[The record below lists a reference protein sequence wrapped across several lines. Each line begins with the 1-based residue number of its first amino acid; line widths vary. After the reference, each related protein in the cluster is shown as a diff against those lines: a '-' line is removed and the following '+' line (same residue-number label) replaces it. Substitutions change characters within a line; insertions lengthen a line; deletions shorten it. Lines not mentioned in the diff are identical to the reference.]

1 MRRNMAG
8 TREKVRTEKCTL
20 KPSVLRDIIR
30 RVVEAAHPDQIILS
44 GSAGRG
50 QRGPNSG
57 VALLIIKRGRFDRR
71 RLTAKIHHQLCGAE
85 AAVDVVL
92 VTPEE
97 VDRYHDAPCL
107 VICPALREGRVVYGA

>member
-1 MRRNMAG
+1 MAG
-8 TREKVRTEKCTL
+8 TREKVRSEKRRL

-30 RVVEAAHPDQIILS
+30 RVVEAAHPDQIILF
-44 GSAGRG
+44 GSAARG
-50 QRGPNSG
+50 QMGPNSD
-57 VALLIIKRGRFDRR
+57 VDLLIVKHGRFDRR
-71 RLTAKIHHQLCGAE
+71 RLTAKIYHQLYGAE

-97 VDRYHDAPCL
+97 VERYRDTSCL